1 MNIGYSD
8 VIAKKPFAD
17 AAARFPRHATAIM
30 DTYKVLKNGLFETP
44 AELQALFPSLDNFKW
59 KPHWYV
65 IDIAGNHMRLLAV
78 IFFTTQKLLV
88 KYIVPHKEYDELC
101 KRAAGG

>member
-1 MNIGYSD
+1 MH
-8 VIAKKPFAD
+8 VISKKPFVD
-17 AAARFPRHATAIM
+17 AAGRYPQHADAIM
-30 DTYKVLKNGLFETP
+30 DTYKALKTGRFETP
-44 AELQALFPSLDNFKW
+44 GDLKAVFPSLDNFKW

-65 IDIAGNHMRLLAV
+65 IDIAGNNMRLLAV

-101 KRAAGG
+101 RKAAGGKLS